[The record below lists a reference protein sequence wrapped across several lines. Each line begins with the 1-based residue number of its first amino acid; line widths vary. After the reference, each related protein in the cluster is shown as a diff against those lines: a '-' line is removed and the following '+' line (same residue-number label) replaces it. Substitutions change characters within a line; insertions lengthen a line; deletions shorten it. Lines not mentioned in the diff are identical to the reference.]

1 MMTTVN
7 KSEQQTTAWFDY
19 ESGADS
25 RVPGSR
31 LRAGLDAVRDYLPLP
46 AEQIKQPDHKRLS
59 DLSAKIE
66 AVEKNQ
72 QVIPLALSLSSRELG
87 LIFPLLAAVTTTS
100 APDRAAARQAT
111 VLVDR
116 LLLIIRE
123 RACPSLYASGW
134 SAFQIHYPNRTIAR
148 ALTLLCR
155 ILEIRLQTGAV
166 PLRST
171 TNQIHLISKLAYP
184 DARQFIP
191 RLIRC
196 AGEAALTLP
205 QLLTMYAVDQDS
217 PFGIALITEGLMSE
231 NASILPGAHTL
242 LGQTLRRLSPDH
254 QIAMLHHFFSRKNI
268 PDSVRNRYHQQIY
281 RIYGQPDDADPIW
294 SRLKQKDRRAFQ
306 HWVRE
311 ATIGSHC
318 RQRPDKAR
326 LYLKYSQFIQTV
338 EHWDQDTLLIHF
350 PDFLIADSRIRP
362 DQAVYYPQ
370 SEPNQPFAQI
380 PNPNR
385 FDPTDPAVPLRHVA
399 DAIRRN
405 DGNEVIGLHFTPES
419 IHLTST
425 FLDLRLSKSG
435 RSERSR
441 RRSKR

>member
-1 MMTTVN
+1 MNRSDQRT
-7 KSEQQTTAWFDY
+7 KAWFDC
-19 ESGADS
+19 ESDAES
-25 RVPGSR
+25 RAPGSQ

-46 AEQIKQPDHKRLS
+46 AEQIKQPDHNRLA
-59 DLSAKIE
+59 DLSAKIG

-72 QVIPLALSLSSRELG
+72 QIIPLALSLSSRELN
-87 LIFPLLAAVTTTS
+87 LIFPLLATLAKTPAS
-100 APDRAAARQAT
+100 GRAAARQSAA
-111 VLVDR
+111 LIDR
-116 LLLIIRE
+116 LLLIVRE
-123 RACPSLYASGW
+123 RACPSLYTSGW
-134 SAFQIHYPNRTIAR
+134 LAFQIHYPNRTIAR

-166 PLRST
+166 PLQST
-171 TNQIHLISKLAYP
+171 TDRIHLISQLAYP
-184 DARQFIP
+184 DTRQFII
-191 RLIRC
+191 RLIRG

-217 PFGIALITEGLMSE
+217 PFGVALIAKSLISE
-231 NASILPGAHTL
+231 NTSLLQGAHML
-242 LGQTLRRLSPDH
+242 FGQTLRRLPPDH
-254 QIAMLHHFFSRKNI
+254 QIILLRHFFSRKDI

-294 SRLKQKDRRAFQ
+294 SRLKQKDRQAFQ

-405 DGNEVIGLHFTPES
+405 DGNGIIGLPFTPES
-419 IHLTST
+419 CHLTSI

-435 RSERSR
+435 RSH
-441 RRSKR
+441 